1 MEYQT
6 NDSLGASYS
15 QLPRKIIIVSPPEG
29 TVPTLLSA
37 DDTSPS
43 LMIPPINK
51 DEYERTD
58 SPAFL
63 DALDNFL
70 RYLGFWQDVLDHCP
84 SDRIRASLLETFK
97 SLFLSQLL
105 YPSLLESSEGDS
117 VAILTYLRIILE
129 VLEHQDLAHLMLT
142 YLMGETVESP
152 RVSKRRKMRRAST
165 MNLLRALPSDDSLST
180 TPQLFSAADLIMG
193 NLKARR
199 EERVIATLRLASTL
213 LKRHCGYTV
222 NTLLRTT
229 AHPKPTVTIGHHSKE
244 MELFLGLISPGGLKE
259 QGSQGY
265 DSYVKDAMVYLEIHP
280 CSDHVLHTLISPE
293 KSTRAPKVGY
303 HALRNDDPLMRDL
316 LRLFASFFTNCV
328 ELNLWL
334 TRVVVDLC
342 SCRFRSP
349 EGWLLFRPE
358 DGYLVDDESFINTL
372 VPENHSSSSNNLL
385 SEFSSL
391 TAELETP
398 SDDDDDND
406 SDTNIDMSSPGNLS
420 RGQKA
425 RQKPTFTK
433 FPTLFTL
440 LKTLRAQIQHYKS
453 ELQDEDFDQLLE
465 ERRRALGF
473 LDGISSAMNT
483 AHHTP
488 STKPTPRS
496 PRSRHS
502 TDSVALSM
510 TSNTPFSVHFE
521 RTRKLIQPL
530 FPMGLD
536 TSAPSSPEDS
546 FADLRDVEVLDPTTT
561 TTAVKRRTGEFEPPD
576 EISLGRLLNNIIV
589 FEVYVGDDWGA
600 DGRNL
605 SRRLLRW
612 CSVGGS
618 CLSRSSIFDTWRRR
632 GDSWRSMSIRGFW

>member
-1 MEYQT
+1 
-6 NDSLGASYS
+6 
-15 QLPRKIIIVSPPEG
+15 
-29 TVPTLLSA
+29 
-37 DDTSPS
+37 
-43 LMIPPINK
+43 
-51 DEYERTD
+51 
-58 SPAFL
+58 
-63 DALDNFL
+63 
-70 RYLGFWQDVLDHCP
+70 
-84 SDRIRASLLETFK
+84 
-97 SLFLSQLL
+97 
-105 YPSLLESSEGDS
+105 
-117 VAILTYLRIILE
+117 
-129 VLEHQDLAHLMLT
+129 
-142 YLMGETVESP
+142 
-152 RVSKRRKMRRAST
+152 
-165 MNLLRALPSDDSLST
+165 
-180 TPQLFSAADLIMG
+180 
-193 NLKARR
+193 
-199 EERVIATLRLASTL
+199 
-213 LKRHCGYTV
+213 
-222 NTLLRTT
+222 
-229 AHPKPTVTIGHHSKE
+229 
-244 MELFLGLISPGGLKE
+244 LKE

-316 LRLFASFFTNCV
+316 LRLFANFFTNCV

-372 VPENHSSSSNNLL
+372 VPENHSSSSSNNLL

-398 SDDDDDND
+398 SDDDNDNDD

-453 ELQDEDFDQLLE
+453 ELQDDDFDQLVE

-488 STKPTPRS
+488 STTNPTPTKPTPRS

-502 TDSVALSM
+502 MDSVALSTT
-510 TSNTPFSVHFE
+510 TSNTPFGVHFE

-561 TTAVKRRTGEFEPPD
+561 TAAVKRRTGEFEPPD

-589 FEVYVGDDWGA
+589 FEVSIYPWIRDGGLMVGICQGDYCFGA
-600 DGRNL
+600 
-605 SRRLLRW
+605 
-612 CSVGGS
+612 V
-618 CLSRSSIFDTWRRR
+618 
-632 GDSWRSMSIRGFW
+632 